1 MVKFWKQPSVHR
13 HVWMQIKRRKQG
25 SLRRKKKQPL
35 EGATP
40 SGNVCND
47 IWDCNQPD
55 AFKTC
60 QSKQGN
66 NKSTLQTIDLPWTRP
81 SQTQE
86 DRSLQSR
93 VSLFQWPLQSTD
105 PPNTVSHHPTCCQTH
120 PLPKNTC
127 KLVGWSV
134 QINVSVKSYLLAI
147 ICDTANR

>member
-1 MVKFWKQPSVHR
+1 MVKFRKQPSVHR

-25 SLRRKKKQPL
+25 SLRGRKKRRPL

-66 NKSTLQTIDLPWTRP
+66 NKSTLQIIDLPWTRP

-105 PPNTVSHHPTCCQTH
+105 PPNIVSHHPTYCQTH

-127 KLVGWSV
+127 KLMLNLTNNGGMFSPDERF
-134 QINVSVKSYLLAI
+134 
-147 ICDTANR
+147 C